1 MSKVYNPKGIVI
13 TFDDKVVEGYY
24 KLPQPLFIKDGS
36 PVFAEDYKDQQ
47 FKLGQQLCLEG
58 LSYTQIAKKL
68 GTVNSAVWCGFDDIN
83 RVTRCL
89 YSERHWSR
97 CATVKTTADL
107 RTLF

>member
-1 MSKVYNPKGIVI
+1 MSTLTK
-13 TFDDKVVEGYY
+13 
-24 KLPQPLFIKDGS
+24 
-36 PVFAEDYKDQQ
+36 EDN

-68 GTVNSAVWCGFDDIN
+68 GTVDAAVYQGFDDVN

>member
-1 MSKVYNPKGIVI
+1 MSKVYKAEDVIVTIGGIE
-13 TFDDKVVEGYY
+13 VEGYY
-24 KLPQPLFIKDGS
+24 QVPETKLTK
-36 PVFAEDYKDQQ
+36 EEN

-68 GTVNSAVWCGFDDIN
+68 GTVDAAVFRGFDDIN

-89 YSERHWSR
+89 YSQRHWNMSGGI
-97 CATVKTTADL
+97 KTTMDI